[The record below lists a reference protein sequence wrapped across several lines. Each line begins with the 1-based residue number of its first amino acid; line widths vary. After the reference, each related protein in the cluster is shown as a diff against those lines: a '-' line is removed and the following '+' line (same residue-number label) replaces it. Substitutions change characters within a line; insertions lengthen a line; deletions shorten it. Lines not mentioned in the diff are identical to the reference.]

1 MWNDIPGGDRMRRD
15 GTERDSAGQGGMRQ
29 DRMRQERIRW
39 KGGLLLW
46 IIVLTSLSGCALAG
60 RVVKGELKTVLVE
73 SSAAGPEKGETDAQE
88 NGGTDGQGAA
98 GKTEGSAGQGE
109 ADLLF
114 EGTDIEGEA
123 ITSQI
128 LAQSK
133 ITMVNVW
140 ATYCNPCLREMPGL
154 GELAGEYD
162 KSAFQII
169 GIISDVQEGA
179 DQDTLDMAADLI
191 EKTGAAYP
199 HLLLNE
205 SLYRGL
211 LRGVTAVPTT
221 FFFNADGELLET
233 VVGSMEKADWKEKID
248 GYLEE

>member
-1 MWNDIPGGDRMRRD
+1 MENNILEGDRMRRD
-15 GTERDSAGQGGMRQ
+15 ETRRGCAGQGGVRLG
-29 DRMRQERIRW
+29 RIGW

-46 IIVLTSLSGCALAG
+46 IIALVSLSGCAPTG
-60 RVVKGELKTVLVE
+60 RVAKEEMTTVQEE
-73 SSAAGPEKGETDAQE
+73 SSSAGQEK
-88 NGGTDGQGAA
+88 GGTDGQDAA

-109 ADLLF
+109 AGQLLF
-114 EGTDIEGEA
+114 EGTDMEGEA
-123 ITSQI
+123 ISSQI

-162 KSAFQII
+162 KSTFQII

-179 DQDTLDMAADLI
+179 DQRMLDMAAELI
-191 EKTGAAYP
+191 EKTGADYP

-211 LRGVTAVPTT
+211 LKDVTAVPTT
-221 FFFNADGELLET
+221 FFINKDGEILET
-233 VVGSMEKADWKEKID
+233 VVGSMEKSDWKEKVD
-248 GYLEE
+248 GFLEK

>member
-1 MWNDIPGGDRMRRD
+1 MRRD
-15 GTERDSAGQGGMRQ
+15 GTERDSAGQGGMR
-29 DRMRQERIRW
+29 RGRISRIRW

-46 IIVLTSLSGCALAG
+46 IIALMSLSGCALAG
-60 RVVKGELKTVLVE
+60 RVAKGELKTVLVE
-73 SSAAGPEKGETDAQE
+73 SSAAGPETSETDGQE
-88 NGGTDGQGAA
+88 NGGTARQENGGIDGQGAA

-109 ADLLF
+109 TDLLF
-114 EGTDIEGEA
+114 EGTDMEGEV

-248 GYLEE
+248 GFLEE